1 MGQIDFNTYKQS
13 VRTQSAART
22 DSGNNRP
29 YVSYFSLKDDGDSAI
44 VRILVDSPDQLNIVG
59 LHRESIMG
67 RNRAVSCMRRVNDPP
82 EACPFCAAGEKL
94 LYHVFIPVLEYQRN
108 DNNEIVATPK
118 IWERSISYVD
128 IISNLID
135 NYGPLSTNIFKI
147 VRRGAAGSRD
157 TRYDIVY
164 CIPTVYKPE
173 LYPMDEK
180 AFEGYKVLGTA
191 VLEVNEEEALQIL
204 QGETPER
211 LQPRPATDSPREVNT
226 EEYTQP
232 SSAPVSES
240 RSVNP
245 YPSQGTTTN
254 PGTPPAR
261 PRRYYS

>member
-13 VRTQSAART
+13 VRTQVTPRNIG
-22 DSGNNRP
+22 DSNNRP
-29 YVSYFSLKDDGDSAI
+29 FVSYFSLKDDGDSAI
-44 VRILVDSPDQLNIVG
+44 VRILVDSTDQLNIIG
-59 LHRESIMG
+59 LHRRSIMG
-67 RNRAVSCMRRVNDPP
+67 RNRAISCMRSIADPV
-82 EACPFCAAGEKL
+82 EACPFCEAGEKL
-94 LYHVFIPVLEYQRN
+94 VYHVFIPILEYTRN
-108 DNNEIVATPK
+108 DDNEIIATPK

-128 IISNLID
+128 ILANLIE

-164 CIPTVYKPE
+164 GMPTVYKPE
-173 LYPMDEK
+173 LYPLDDK

-211 LQPRPATDSPREVNT
+211 LQPRPATDSSRTADT
-226 EEYTQP
+226 EEPTRP
-232 SSAPVSES
+232 LSSPES
-240 RSVNP
+240 RPVNP
-245 YPSQGTTTN
+245 YTAQNATTN
-254 PGTPPAR
+254 PGTPPMR